1 MDALQF
7 YIGASFAI
15 LDPTLQWESCTV
27 LSNQGLVNDFL
38 DFSQS
43 FFKSRSLNVS
53 GKFSHTIAGPLYENP
68 NFRLSSNKKA
78 FILDVIFT
86 FINVSGYL
94 VFILIYFST
103 PSSAKIKW

>member
-38 DFSQS
+38 DFSDNRFVDLCS
-43 FFKSRSLNVS
+43 VCTFWDMFLCIWAIDNANVTYLGTKSCERSKHYWQFHL
-53 GKFSHTIAGPLYENP
+53 
-68 NFRLSSNKKA
+68 
-78 FILDVIFT
+78 
-86 FINVSGYL
+86 
-94 VFILIYFST
+94 
-103 PSSAKIKW
+103 